1 MADRLEIKIKSNH
14 RSMSSDISHVPQNI
28 PSLEG
33 LGPIG
38 GEFRSPNEYIL
49 KDSLID
55 RSLLLALVI
64 NKCAHEE
71 K

>member
-1 MADRLEIKIKSNH
+1 
-14 RSMSSDISHVPQNI
+14 MSSDISHVPQNI
-28 PSLEG
+28 SSLEG

-38 GEFRSPNEYIL
+38 GEFRSSNEYIL

-55 RSLLLALVI
+55 RALLLSLVI